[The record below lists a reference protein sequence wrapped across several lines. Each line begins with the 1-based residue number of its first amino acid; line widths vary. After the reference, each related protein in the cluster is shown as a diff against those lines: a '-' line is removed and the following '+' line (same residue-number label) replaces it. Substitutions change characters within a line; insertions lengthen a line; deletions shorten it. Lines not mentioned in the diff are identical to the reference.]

1 MINFINF
8 GIILFI
14 ITLIYLAKVE
24 MVKSYFSLMA
34 MQGII
39 LFGLA
44 LLQLLQSKE
53 INVVQ
58 LLFILIETLVF
69 KAIFVPL
76 FLQRVTKNKTHR
88 HRHGPLKSYY
98 SVFFAILIII
108 LSFISAHLMH
118 DEYLQIKYFTAATSS
133 ILIGLFIAII
143 NRDLVTHL
151 ISYLVIENGI
161 FLLSLALGSD
171 MPMFVNAAIL
181 LDIFTS
187 VLIMGI
193 FFNRLKDYFQNTDVS
208 QLSQLKD

>member
-1 MINFINF
+1 MINFV
-8 GIILFI
+8 IICFI

-24 MVKSYFSLMA
+24 MVKSYYPLMGL
-34 MQGII
+34 QGML

-44 LLQLLQSKE
+44 ILELHEIKVLQLA
-53 INVVQ
+53 
-58 LLFILIETLVF
+58 FILFETLIF

-76 FLQRVTKNKTHR
+76 FLLRITRGKIHR
-88 HRHGPLKSYY
+88 HQHSPVKGYY
-98 SVFFAILIII
+98 AVFIALVIIV
-108 LSFISAHLMH
+108 LSFIMSHEMH
-118 DEYLQIKYFTAATSS
+118 DEFLDVKYFTAATSS
-133 ILIGLFIAII
+133 ILIGLFIAIN

-151 ISYLVIENGI
+151 IAYLVIENGI
-161 FLLSLALGSD
+161 FLLSLALGSE

-193 FFNRLKDYFQNTDVS
+193 FFNKLKDYFQNTDIS

>member
-1 MINFINF
+1 MINFLVIV
-8 GIILFI
+8 FI
-14 ITLIYLAKVE
+14 ISLIYISKVE

-34 MQGII
+34 LQGVL

-44 LLQLLQSKE
+44 YFELKE
-53 INVVQ
+53 GGIVQ
-58 LLFILIETLVF
+58 LLFILVETLVF

-76 FLQRVTKNKTHR
+76 FLRRITKNKIHR
-88 HRHGPLKSYY
+88 HNSGPIKGYY
-98 SVFFAILIII
+98 SVLIATVIVVV
-108 LSFISAHLMH
+108 SFLIG
-118 DEYLQIKYFTAATSS
+118 YLLHGELKTDADLQVKYFTSAIAS
-133 ILIGLFIAII
+133 IFVGLFIAIN

-161 FLLSLALGSD
+161 FLLSLALGGE

-187 VLIMGI
+187 VLIMGV
-193 FFNRLKDYFQNTDVS
+193 FFNRVKDYFQNLDAS

>member
-1 MINFINF
+1 MINFL
-8 GIILFI
+8 IILFI

-34 MQGII
+34 IQGVL

-44 LLQLLQSKE
+44 YFELKE
-53 INVVQ
+53 LDVVH
-58 LLFILIETLVF
+58 LIFILLETLIF

-76 FLQRVTKNKTHR
+76 FLQRITKNRTHR
-88 HRHGPLKSYY
+88 HHNGPIKGYY
-98 SVFFAILIII
+98 SVLITAAIVIGCFMIAFVI
-108 LSFISAHLMH
+108 H
-118 DEYLQIKYFTAATSS
+118 DELTVNADQQVKYFTAAISS
-133 ILIGLFIAII
+133 IMVGLFIAIN

-161 FLLSLALGSD
+161 FLLSLALGSE

-193 FFNRLKDYFQNTDVS
+193 FFNRMKDYFENVDAGH
-208 QLSQLKD
+208 LSQLKD